1 MKDITYYLTLG
12 RRYLLISILCWI
24 MAAYIGLNIKIY
36 NLSESIGR
44 IMIYSAFFIAGCL
57 ILVCVFSFILRKN
70 RRAARLLVYGI
81 LIVCVAVFGFVSTLY
96 RRASYDSVQK
106 LLEKQKVL
114 YCRVI
119 ANPNRVRPKRALAS
133 LRTCIRRL
141 LTKR

>member
-57 ILVCVFSFILRKN
+57 IPVCVFSFILRKN

-106 LLEKQKVL
+106 LLERQKVL
-114 YCRVI
+114 YC
-119 ANPNRVRPKRALAS
+119 
-133 LRTCIRRL
+133 
-141 LTKR
+141 